1 MITVHHISIGWNTA
15 TTCIGRQVT
24 RDALGTRPQKAMLR
38 LSGVEGNRI
47 SQVDASMQSPEIWTK
62 LKMIGEIGEGMIQVQ
77 LEFDDSILWFHFD
90 LMDEMITCSMMGNSS
105 RRQDFMK
112 RDEIPT
118 FEWWDSHTVSETRN
132 LRCHF
137 WLFGLFGLFGFWILC
152 LSSCNFSLIPRWGS
166 SPRGSSWAF
175 QKHKRMPNAPRE
187 AAWATSDL
195 CILYNLYNLYYLYI
209 YISIYYC
216 IYYCIT
222 IAVALL
228 ILQCH
233 DSDPT
238 CLTTLEQVDGTLVG
252 CKSLAKRLQWHAMA
266 CHGPKMPKQQ
276 WPHLKVLQEFVEKGN
291 RQNLEIQIGVTSKWL
306 FL

>member
-1 MITVHHISIGWNTA
+1 MITAHHISIGWNTA

-62 LKMIGEIGEGMIQVQ
+62 DDWRNWRRYDSSSTWIWWILMIQ
-77 LEFDDSILWFHFD
+77 FYDSILIWWMRWSHVQWWVILRD
-90 LMDEMITCSMMGNSS
+90 RISWSEMRF
-105 RRQDFMK
+105 RRSNG
-112 RDEIPT
+112 ETHIP
-118 FEWWDSHTVSETRN
+118 W
-132 LRCHF
+132 CHF
-137 WLFGLFGLFGFWILC
+137 WLFGL
-152 LSSCNFSLIPRWGS
+152 IPRGS

-195 CILYNLYNLYYLYI
+195 CILYNLYYLYTV
-209 YISIYYC
+209 YTC

-252 CKSLAKRLQWHAMA
+252 CKSLVKRLQWHAMA
-266 CHGPKMPKQQ
+266 QRCQNNSGHIWRCFKS
-276 WPHLKVLQEFVEKGN
+276 LEKGN